1 MDACRGVALKA
12 EEKHKS
18 CNAAIIAGCNSD
30 FSKAN
35 SNFSSA
41 FVTQQMHANYEP
53 IIFVLYLWY
62 SENFIKMQFVLIT
75 H

>member
-1 MDACRGVALKA
+1 MKGVALKA

-18 CNAAIIAGCNSD
+18 CNAAVIAECNSG

-41 FVTQQMHANYEP
+41 FVTQQMHANHKP
-53 IIFVLYLWY
+53 IILVLYLWY
-62 SENFIKMQFVLIT
+62 YENFIKMQFF
-75 H
+75 